1 MSPSF
6 MKYGI
11 YNSSLYTH
19 NYSGSSVVVFQ
30 CPDKLL
36 CRIFP
41 ISPMALV
48 KNVLYMCVC
57 VCVCVCTCAHSVV
70 SNSLRP
76 RGLQSTRVLYPSNF
90 PGKNTGAKLPF
101 PTPGGLLDTRTE
113 SVSLVSP
120 ALAGDS
126 FPLCHQVHLIQNCS
140 TIFPCPSQPN
150 CLFVGL
156 LFIYYLLVEDYD
168 SQLFCRKLVW
178 VF

>member
-1 MSPSF
+1 MEYIIHLF
-6 MKYGI
+6 I
-11 YNSSLYTH
+11 LIIIW
-19 NYSGSSVVVFQ
+19 VVLWWF
-30 CPDKLL
+30 
-36 CRIFP
+36 
-41 ISPMALV
+41 S
-48 KNVLYMCVC
+48 NVLISHFVEFSQFHLWLQLKMFLCVC
-57 VCVCVCTCAHSVV
+57 VCVCARAHSVV

-76 RGLQSTRVLYPSNF
+76 RGLQSTRFLYLLNF

-101 PTPGGLLDTRTE
+101 PTPGDLDPGTE

-126 FPLCHQVHLIQNCS
+126 FSLCHYFHLIQNCS
-140 TIFPCPSQPN
+140 TIFPCPSQHN